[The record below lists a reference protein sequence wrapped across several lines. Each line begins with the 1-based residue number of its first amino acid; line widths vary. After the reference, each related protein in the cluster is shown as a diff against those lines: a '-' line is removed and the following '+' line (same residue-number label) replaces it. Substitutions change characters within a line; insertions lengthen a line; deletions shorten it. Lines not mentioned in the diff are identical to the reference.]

1 VTDAVQRLERI
12 IMSPEWAQSKPNH
25 HPCPS
30 SCSHGSGSEV
40 HAAVCVEID
49 RLEILAVEGMPWGY
63 PYVATKMMMLAG
75 LSDGA

>member
-1 VTDAVQRLERI
+1 
-12 IMSPEWAQSKPNH
+12 
-25 HPCPS
+25 
-30 SCSHGSGSEV
+30 
-40 HAAVCVEID
+40 VEID